1 MMLLEG
7 TFGGCH
13 MNIDRAAGFAILAL
27 VSAAA
32 LSLAPVAVVKAQV
45 ILQPD
50 SLQSGATTPE
60 KLNKQIREGAAAQQ
74 ARGTAA
80 ARYGVYTISWPKDAA
95 ERDELA
101 SYAVVMVTVV
111 TQTQQELPLQR
122 VYLVAADGKQ
132 TPLRQLNSWFG
143 KIGPKT
149 LTYTQLGKFR
159 QDAFYTIPGAAV
171 RRDGEV
177 RLDFAINRV
186 GFVLIHLPTTAQDLG
201 YELKDPAPGAQPNNA
216 TLRTM
221 IQREFPGFPVPNL

>member
-1 MMLLEG
+1 MS
-7 TFGGCH
+7 
-13 MNIDRAAGFAILAL
+13 IDRAAGFGILAL
-27 VSAAA
+27 GFAAA
-32 LSLAPVAVVKAQV
+32 LSFAPATVVKAQV

-50 SLQSGATTPE
+50 SLQSGATTPK
-60 KLNKQIREGAAAQQ
+60 KLNDQIREGAKTQQ

-80 ARYGVYTISWPKDAA
+80 ARYGVYTISWPKDEA
-95 ERDELA
+95 ERDQLA

-122 VYLVAADGKQ
+122 VYLVAADGKE
-132 TPLRQLNSWFG
+132 TPLRQLNSWLG
-143 KIGPKT
+143 TIGPNT

-171 RRDGEV
+171 GRPGEV

-201 YELKDPAPGAQPNNA
+201 YKLSDPAPGAQPNNA
-216 TLRTM
+216 VLRAM
-221 IQREFPGFPVPNL
+221 IQREFPGFPPPKL

>member
-1 MMLLEG
+1 MS
-7 TFGGCH
+7 
-13 MNIDRAAGFAILAL
+13 IDRAAGFGILAL
-27 VSAAA
+27 GFAAA
-32 LSLAPVAVVKAQV
+32 LSFASATVVKAQV

-60 KLNKQIREGAAAQQ
+60 KLNAQIREGAVAQQ

-80 ARYGVYTISWPKDAA
+80 ARYGVYTIAWPKDAA
-95 ERDELA
+95 ERDELV

-111 TQTQQELPLQR
+111 TQTQAELPLQR
-122 VYLVAADGKQ
+122 VYLVTPDGNQ

-159 QDAFYTIPGAAV
+159 QDAFYTISGAAV
-171 RRDGEV
+171 GRQGEV

-201 YELKDPAPGAQPNNA
+201 YKLSDPAPGAQPNNA
-216 TLRTM
+216 VLRAM
-221 IQREFPGFPVPNL
+221 IQREFPGFPLPKL

>member
-1 MMLLEG
+1 MM
-7 TFGGCH
+7 
-13 MNIDRAAGFAILAL
+13 IDRAAGFAILAL
-27 VSAAA
+27 GFAAA
-32 LSLAPVAVVKAQV
+32 LSLAPAAVVKAQV

-60 KLNKQIREGAAAQQ
+60 KLNKQIRDGAVAQQ

-95 ERDELA
+95 ERDQLA
-101 SYAVVMVTVV
+101 DFAVVMVTVV
-111 TQTQQELPLQR
+111 TQTQAELPLQR
-122 VYLVAADGKQ
+122 AYLVAQDGTQ

-171 RRDGEV
+171 TRPGEV

-201 YELKDPAPGAQPNNA
+201 YKLSDPAPGAQPNNA
-216 TLRTM
+216 TLRAM
-221 IQREFPGFPVPNL
+221 IQREFPGFPLPNL

>member
-1 MMLLEG
+1 
-7 TFGGCH
+7 

-27 VSAAA
+27 GFAAA
-32 LSLAPVAVVKAQV
+32 LSLAPATVVKAQV

-50 SLQSGATTPE
+50 SLQSGATTPK
-60 KLNKQIREGAAAQQ
+60 KLNDQIREGAKTQQ

-80 ARYGVYTISWPKDAA
+80 ARYGVYTIAWPKDAA

-111 TQTQQELPLQR
+111 TQTQAELPLQR
-122 VYLVAADGKQ
+122 VYLVTPDGNQ

-143 KIGPKT
+143 KIGPKA

-159 QDAFYTIPGAAV
+159 QDAFYTISGAV
-171 RRDGEV
+171 VGRQGEV

-201 YELKDPAPGAQPNNA
+201 YKLSDPAPGAQPNNA
-216 TLRTM
+216 VLRAM
-221 IQREFPGFPVPNL
+221 IQREFPGFPPPKL

>member
-1 MMLLEG
+1 
-7 TFGGCH
+7 
-13 MNIDRAAGFAILAL
+13 MNIDRAAGFAILAFGL
-27 VSAAA
+27 AAA
-32 LSLAPVAVVKAQV
+32 LSLAPAAVVKAQV

-50 SLQSGATTPE
+50 SLQSGATTPK
-60 KLNKQIREGAAAQQ
+60 KLNDQIREGAKTQQ

-80 ARYGVYTISWPKDAA
+80 ARYGVYTISWPKDEA
-95 ERDELA
+95 ERDQLA

-122 VYLVAADGKQ
+122 AYLVAADGKE
-132 TPLRQLNSWFG
+132 TPLRQLNSWLG
-143 KIGPKT
+143 TIGPNT

-171 RRDGEV
+171 GRPGEV

-201 YELKDPAPGAQPNNA
+201 YKLSDPAPGAQPSNSV
-216 TLRTM
+216 LRDM
-221 IQREFPGFPVPNL
+221 IKREFPGFPVPKL

>member
-1 MMLLEG
+1 MG
-7 TFGGCH
+7 
-13 MNIDRAAGFAILAL
+13 IDRAAKFGILAL
-27 VSAAA
+27 GFAAA
-32 LSLAPVAVVKAQV
+32 LSLAPAAVVKAQV

-60 KLNKQIREGAAAQQ
+60 KLNAQIREGAVAQQ

-80 ARYGVYTISWPKDAA
+80 ARYGVYTIAWPKDAA

-101 SYAVVMVTVV
+101 NYAVVMVTVV
-111 TQTQQELPLQR
+111 TQTQAELPLQR
-122 VYLVAADGKQ
+122 AYLVAADSNQ

-171 RRDGEV
+171 SRQGEV

-201 YELKDPAPGAQPNNA
+201 YKLSDPAPGAQPNNA
-216 TLRTM
+216 VLHAM
-221 IQREFPGFPVPNL
+221 IQREFPGFPLPKL

>member
-1 MMLLEG
+1 MM
-7 TFGGCH
+7 
-13 MNIDRAAGFAILAL
+13 IDRAAGFAILAL
-27 VSAAA
+27 GLAAA
-32 LSLAPVAVVKAQV
+32 LSLAPAAVVKAQV

-60 KLNKQIREGAAAQQ
+60 KLNKQIREGAVTQQ

-95 ERDELA
+95 ERDQLA

-111 TQTQQELPLQR
+111 TQAELPLQR
-122 VYLVAADGKQ
+122 AYLVTPDGKE
-132 TPLRQLNSWFG
+132 TPLRQLNSWLG

-149 LTYTQLGKFR
+149 LTYTQLGQFR

-171 RRDGEV
+171 RRQGEV

-186 GFVLIHLPTTAQDLG
+186 GFVLIHLPTTDQDLG

-216 TLRTM
+216 VLRDM
-221 IQREFPGFPVPNL
+221 IKREFPGFPVPKL

>member
-1 MMLLEG
+1 
-7 TFGGCH
+7 
-13 MNIDRAAGFAILAL
+13 MNLDRSAGIAILAL
-27 VSAAA
+27 GLASA
-32 LSLAPVAVVKAQV
+32 LSFAPSAVVKAQV
-45 ILQPD
+45 ILKPD

-60 KLNKQIREGAAAQQ
+60 KLNDQIREGAKTQQ

-80 ARYGVYTISWPKDAA
+80 ARYGVYTIAWPKDAA

-101 SYAVVMVTVV
+101 GFAVVMVTVV

-122 VYLVAADGKQ
+122 VYLVPADGKQ
-132 TPLRQLNSWFG
+132 MPLRQLNSWLG

-171 RRDGEV
+171 TRPGEV

-216 TLRTM
+216 TLRAV
-221 IQREFPGFPVPNL
+221 IQREFPGFPVPKL

>member
-1 MMLLEG
+1 
-7 TFGGCH
+7 
-13 MNIDRAAGFAILAL
+13 MNIDRGAGFAILAL
-27 VSAAA
+27 GLAFA
-32 LSLAPVAVVKAQV
+32 LSLAPSAGVKAQV

-50 SLQSGATTPE
+50 SLQSGATTPK
-60 KLNKQIREGAAAQQ
+60 KLNDQIRDGAKTQK
-74 ARGTAA
+74 ARGSAA
-80 ARYGVYTISWPKDAA
+80 ARYGVYTISWPKDEA
-95 ERDELA
+95 ERDQLA

-111 TQTQQELPLQR
+111 TQTQAELPLQR
-122 VYLVAADGKQ
+122 AYLVTPDGKQ

-143 KIGPKT
+143 KIDPKA
-149 LTYTQLGKFR
+149 LAYTQLGQFR

-216 TLRTM
+216 VLRDM
-221 IQREFPGFPVPNL
+221 IKREFPGFPVPKL

>member
-1 MMLLEG
+1 
-7 TFGGCH
+7 
-13 MNIDRAAGFAILAL
+13 MNIARGAGFAILAL
-27 VSAAA
+27 GFAAA
-32 LSLAPVAVVKAQV
+32 LSLAPAAVVRAQV

-60 KLNKQIREGAAAQQ
+60 KLNAQIREGAKTQQ

-95 ERDELA
+95 ERDQLA

-111 TQTQQELPLQR
+111 TQTQAELPLQR
-122 VYLVAADGKQ
+122 AYLVTPDGKE
-132 TPLRQLNSWFG
+132 TPLRQLNSWLG

-149 LTYTQLGKFR
+149 LTFTQLGQFR
-159 QDAFYTIPGAAV
+159 QDAFFTIPGAAAG
-171 RRDGEV
+171 RPGEV

-201 YELKDPAPGAQPNNA
+201 YKFEDPTPGAQPNNA
-216 TLRTM
+216 VLRDM
-221 IQREFPGFPVPNL
+221 IKREFPGFSLPKL